1 MEVDY
6 NQLGVNTPV
15 ASELIHHKKYSLY
28 FKINFWTW
36 KHFQKGTSFHGVI
49 NQTALWTSTHWYF
62 VWNPNTFLKKGNS
75 LPSCSE
81 LRFHLP
87 HSIKWQYHI
96 RYFRSII
103 ILKTD
108 LTLHCLSKK
117 KCLSHENFIYW
128 LYAAKKLSK
137 KKNTKRIY
145 NSKESFSQTKC
156 RKL

>member
-1 MEVDY
+1 MSDRVPKSWTKHLETFSCFPIVSFRHKCNGSRY

-15 ASELIHHKKYSLY
+15 ASQLIHHKKYSLY

-108 LTLHCLSKK
+108 LTLHYLSKK
-117 KCLSHENFIYW
+117 KCLSHENFIY
-128 LYAAKKLSK
+128 
-137 KKNTKRIY
+137 
-145 NSKESFSQTKC
+145 
-156 RKL
+156 